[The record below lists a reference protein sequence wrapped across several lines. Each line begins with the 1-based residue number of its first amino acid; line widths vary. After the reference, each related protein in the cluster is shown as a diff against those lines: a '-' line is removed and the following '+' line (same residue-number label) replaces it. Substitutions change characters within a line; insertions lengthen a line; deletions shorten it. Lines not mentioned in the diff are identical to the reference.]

1 MFWVKT
7 FILSLFLLTINFNQL
22 MGQVTDSSFTFSKEE
37 VIRLDSI
44 MQHQEQTIQ
53 IQKEKIELL
62 ETQVMKYK
70 MLNQQDSFHIDLLN
84 KNVSLLNN
92 RVNLYIDLTKE
103 LKPKWYNKPVVHF
116 FLGAITVTTAAIVF
130 DLVR

>member
-62 ETQVMKYK
+62 EAQVMKYK

-92 RVNLYIDLTKE
+92 RVNLYI
-103 LKPKWYNKPVVHF
+103 F
-116 FLGAITVTTAAIVF
+116 FMIM
-130 DLVR
+130 